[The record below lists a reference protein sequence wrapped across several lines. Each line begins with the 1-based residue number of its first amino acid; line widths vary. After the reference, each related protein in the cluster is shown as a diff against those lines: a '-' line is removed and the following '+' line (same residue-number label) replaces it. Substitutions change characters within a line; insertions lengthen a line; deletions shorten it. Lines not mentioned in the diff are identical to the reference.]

1 MKSKSIARKMALAFI
16 VSVVLQSMVM
26 WAVLAAGGVVRH
38 SKANACEIFS
48 EKVSSRSDN
57 LENEMNA
64 VWTNFGLYTNQIQK
78 YFSSG
83 EAEGKAGVDQILE
96 EVAPVVLNAMNYTKT
111 TGAFLVLD
119 EVKPGTDEHA
129 AVYIQNAN
137 PDRTDEKNAS
147 TYLLYGP
154 WNVAERL
161 NIVTDA
167 NWSYRMDL
175 SAIPKD
181 FYQKP
186 FENRD
191 LTDQEALL
199 GYWSR
204 PFKPTPN
211 SEEVIAYSVP
221 LSDKK
226 GNPIGVF
233 GVEISVNYLY
243 KRLPASEL
251 KAPDSYGY
259 IIATRDEPGAPLRA
273 SVIHGAVQKR
283 VFKEG
288 QELDLRPVNEDY
300 AVYSVG
306 GKAGGPEI
314 CASLHRMGM
323 YYNNT
328 PFSGEEWFLVG
339 LLERSALF
347 AYPQKI
353 EAIIATSFCIS
364 LLLGV
369 LLALTIS
376 RWFTKYSRLME
387 LSEVP
392 VGVFEING
400 HRDRVLMTMQVPQLL
415 GLSRSQ
421 ERKFAGDKAAFCEF
435 LRMLGRQSSEEDG
448 TVRLFAGGRDTWIRL
463 SCKERDGTFIGVI
476 EDVTGEHMAKRRLE
490 QERDYDGLTGV
501 KNRMAFERESEKYDE
516 NLDKE
521 APLCAVMCDL
531 NGLKQANDRF
541 GHNVGDEYIRF
552 CADAICRAFPMGTVY
567 RIGGD
572 EFVVITERSG
582 PEEVEMGVQ
591 TLREEMKRY
600 DAKQAFRA
608 GIAAG
613 YAFYDAGLDRNLGDV
628 LSRAD
633 QRMYVDKARWKG

>member
-1 MKSKSIARKMALAFI
+1 MKSKSIARKLALAFI
-16 VSVVLQSMVM
+16 ISVVLQSIVM
-26 WAVLAAGGVVRH
+26 WAVLACGGVVRH
-38 SKANACEIFS
+38 SKENACEIFF

-57 LENEMNA
+57 LENEMTA

-83 EAEGKAGVDQILE
+83 EAEGKTGVDQILE
-96 EVAPVVLNAMNYTKT
+96 EVAPVVLNAMYYTKT
-111 TGAFLVLD
+111 TGAFLVLN
-119 EVKPGTDEHA
+119 EVQPGTDEHA
-129 AVYIQNAN
+129 ALYIQNAN

-147 TYLLYGP
+147 TYMLYGP

-161 NIVTDA
+161 HIVTDA

-175 SAIPKD
+175 SAISRD

-186 FENRD
+186 FRNRG
-191 LTDQEALL
+191 LTDQENLL

-211 SEEVIAYSVP
+211 GEEVIAYSIP
-221 LSDKK
+221 LSDRK

-243 KRLPASEL
+243 KQLPAAEL
-251 KAPDSYGY
+251 KAPGSYGY

-283 VFKEG
+283 VLKEG
-288 QELDLRPVNEDY
+288 QELDLRPVNENY
-300 AVYSVG
+300 NVYSMG
-306 GKAGGPEI
+306 GGEGGPEI
-314 CASLHRMGM
+314 CVSLHKMGM

-328 PFSGEEWFLVG
+328 PFSGEEWYLAG
-339 LLERSALF
+339 LMEPNALF
-347 AYPQKI
+347 EPAKEI
-353 EAIIATSFCIS
+353 EVIIATSFGIS
-364 LLLGV
+364 LILGV

-392 VGVFEING
+392 VGVFEISS
-400 HRDRVLMTMQVPQLL
+400 HRDRVLMTMQVPRLM

-421 ERKFAGDKAAFCEF
+421 ERKFARDKAAFCEY
-435 LRMLGRQSSEEDG
+435 LRMLGRQSSEKDG
-448 TVRLFAGGRDTWIRL
+448 TVRLFSGGRDMWVRL
-463 SCKERDGTFIGVI
+463 SCKERDGTLIGVI
-476 EDVTGEHMAKRRLE
+476 EDVTVECMAKRRLE

-501 KNRMAFERESEKYDE
+501 KNRMAFERESGRCDE
-516 NLDKE
+516 NLDGE
-521 APLCAVMCDL
+521 APLCVVMCDL

-552 CADAICRAFPMGTVY
+552 CAKAICRAFPMGTVY

-572 EFVVITERSG
+572 EFAVIIERSG
-582 PEEVEMGVQ
+582 PEEVETCVRDLQ
-591 TLREEMKRY
+591 EEMKRY

-613 YAFYDAGLDRNLGDV
+613 YAFYDAGLDRSLGDV
-628 LSRAD
+628 LGRAD
-633 QRMYVDKARWKG
+633 KRMYADKARWKG